1 MNVSN
6 EDEVYHLW
14 DSSEE
19 LMCSETTPHPV
30 NFEVYSV
37 PETNQFYGLTYQ
49 GKIRILNFKYFFF
62 NVSFFSGF
70 AFESVNGAVGQQLL
84 KCHVEICHADTENSV
99 CETGCFDS
107 ETTTTTTTS
116 TTTSTTTTSTTL
128 GSGATPE
135 NCVNPSES
143 QYCYTVPDRYDYYD
157 YYDYNEN
164 YYHGDDAI
172 NVGATITIS
181 KKCHPEYELP
191 GYYRQNHGY
200 VCDYFRDGKYCD
212 NWSVEFTVAH
222 LVRTEN
228 GYISWLNCPQ
238 CGCTEDDIVTLDERE
253 NNVRGVGRER
263 EEFFA
268 LLGLER
274 RS

>member
-1 MNVSN
+1 M
-6 EDEVYHLW
+6 
-14 DSSEE
+14 
-19 LMCSETTPHPV
+19 
-30 NFEVYSV
+30 
-37 PETNQFYGLTYQ
+37 
-49 GKIRILNFKYFFF
+49 
-62 NVSFFSGF
+62 
-70 AFESVNGAVGQQLL
+70 L

-107 ETTTTTTTS
+107 ETATTTTTS

-128 GSGATPE
+128 EAVATPE
-135 NCVNPSES
+135 NCVNPSKS
-143 QYCYTVPDRYDYYD
+143 QYCFTVPDSYYYNDYF
-157 YYDYNEN
+157 DYNEN

-191 GYYRQNHGY
+191 GYYYQSRDKY
-200 VCDYFRDGKYCD
+200 FCDYFVDGEYCD
-212 NWSVEFTVAH
+212 GWSSNWMVSH

-228 GYISWLNCPQ
+228 GYISFLNCPQ
-238 CGCTEDDIVTLDERE
+238 CGCTEDDIVTLDERR
-253 NNVRGVGRER
+253 NGVRGVGREK